1 MPYLRV
7 NKRGVRFTAEY
18 EAYNHLANAIQA
30 QPGAYDY
37 YIVDAN
43 VMDILE
49 SIWTPSSSCYG
60 PKEVWAGAATSDN
73 ALKADTLEELAEKMG
88 VPADAFVETI
98 NHWNEMCDAG
108 EDTDFHF
115 PGKMMH
121 KIDTAPFYATKEMAS
136 ALCTAGGLQ
145 ITDKSEVLN
154 TEAQPI
160 EGLYAIGN
168 VSGSMFS
175 GTYPHNENCL
185 SHSRC
190 VTFGYN
196 VAKTLAA
203 L

>member
-1 MPYLRV
+1 
-7 NKRGVRFTAEY
+7 
-18 EAYNHLANAIQA
+18 
-30 QPGAYDY
+30 
-37 YIVDAN
+37 
-43 VMDILE
+43 
-49 SIWTPSSSCYG
+49 
-60 PKEVWAGAATSDN
+60 
-73 ALKADTLEELAEKMG
+73 
-88 VPADAFVETI
+88 
-98 NHWNEMCDAG
+98 MCDAG

-136 ALCTAGGLQ
+136 ALCTCGGLQ

-154 TEAQPI
+154 AEAQPI